1 MTPLPRLT
9 SPCSENLDAMEK
21 TARGSFCSTCQ
32 HDVVDLRS
40 TPRKKALKVLSELR
54 AKSSDGRVCVRAM
67 FSSDGTPVFRPDA
80 PSMLARFAAPIAMAS
95 SLAACAP
102 SSRTDTTTEVV
113 AVVHDTTG
121 DTNEGETGSANRN
134 GQQRVVTAVPTEPT
148 PQPVVFD
155 RPVEAAGGLA
165 WAPGLD

>member
-1 MTPLPRLT
+1 MSPLPRLT

-32 HDVVDLRS
+32 HDVVDLRA

-54 AKSSDGRVCVRAM
+54 AKASDGRVCVRAM

-80 PSMLARFAAPIAMAS
+80 PSMFTRFAAPIAMAS
-95 SLAACAP
+95 TLAACAP
-102 SSRTDTTTEVV
+102 STRAEPSTDVV
-113 AVVHDTTG
+113 AVVSASSG
-121 DTNEGETGSANRN
+121 DSNEGATGSNRN

-148 PQPVVFD
+148 PQPVLFD
-155 RPVEAAGGLA
+155 GPVEAAGGLA